1 MSHHTQQLHRSR
13 VSARS
18 GNHAGCGNQI
28 PIYKAS
34 AEITRCSRPSKLAPS
49 GRCHRNQR
57 RRNQRRQG
65 LSGRMRAAA
74 SPGGGRARASLPVKM
89 LLSAWA
95 RHGQQWPP
103 QPVAAWPTWPHPLRC
118 TVPNLLYRA
127 RPPPVVAAGPAASWC
142 GGRCHVSPAAPAAT
156 SEGVLFDVF
165 ICR

>member
-18 GNHAGCGNQI
+18 GNHGGCGNQI

-34 AEITRCSRPSKLAPS
+34 AEITRCSRPSKSAPS

-74 SPGGGRARASLPVKM
+74 SPGGGRARASRPVKM

-103 QPVAAWPTWPHPLRC
+103 QPVAAWPTWPHPLRRDCC

-127 RPPPVVAAGPAASWC
+127 RPPPVVAAGPAVSWC
-142 GGRCHVSPAAPAAT
+142 GGR
-156 SEGVLFDVF
+156 
-165 ICR
+165 